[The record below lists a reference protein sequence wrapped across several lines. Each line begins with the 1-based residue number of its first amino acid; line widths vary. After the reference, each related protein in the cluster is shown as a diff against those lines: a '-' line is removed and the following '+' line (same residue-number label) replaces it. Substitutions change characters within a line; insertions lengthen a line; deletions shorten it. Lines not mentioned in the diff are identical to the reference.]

1 MYRFELYFC
10 IRLSALLECIHTIT
24 DQVTTRV
31 HVTDCN
37 WPQPCKKGCNHLQ
50 SVRCVGPDNLH
61 TSLSVRASHAFF
73 ELGSASVFW
82 SNSLQPTGTSVNAF
96 VTDYNL
102 SGHVTS
108 KKFYL
113 PSHIIWGPCNHLCNQ
128 KSGLPEKPCNR
139 WEPTATKKSWLQWV
153 RERCN
158 CSVTWWLHPSVN
170 VALATN
176 WFAVCQSNVTSRP

>member
-31 HVTDCN
+31 HVTHCN
-37 WPQPCKKGCNHLQ
+37 WPQPYKKGCNHLQ

-96 VTDYNL
+96 VTVYNL
-102 SGHVTS
+102 SGDVTS

-113 PSHIIWGPCNHLCNQ
+113 PSHIFWGHATTYLT
-128 KSGLPEKPCNR
+128 KNR
-139 WEPTATKKSWLQWV
+139 VFPKNRVTDGNPLQPKN
-153 RERCN
+153 RG
-158 CSVTWWLHPSVN
+158 CSELESDVTIWLHRGYSLV
-170 VALATN
+170 
-176 WFAVCQSNVTSRP
+176 WM